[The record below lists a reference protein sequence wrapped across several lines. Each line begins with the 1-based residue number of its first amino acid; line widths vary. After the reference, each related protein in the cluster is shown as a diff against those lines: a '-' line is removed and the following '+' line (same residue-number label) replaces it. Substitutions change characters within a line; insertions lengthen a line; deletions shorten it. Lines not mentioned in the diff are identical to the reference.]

1 MRKTALCLALLAGLP
16 MASQARTLGSLTF
29 TPCTLTAPQA
39 AASVEAQCTTLDVPE
54 NHAAPDGRRIAL
66 ALAWVPATDEAEAD
80 PVFMLAGGPGQ
91 SARETFPGI
100 APAFAETRR
109 KRHVL
114 LLDQRGTGES
124 NRLACRDTEGRS
136 AVTDEATPE
145 AGQAFAERCRD
156 ELLARADLRFYT
168 TTDAVADLDA
178 VRAAIGAEKINLVG
192 ISYGT
197 RVAQQY
203 ARRHPAHTRALV
215 LDGVVPNTLV
225 LGNEH
230 ARNLEAA
237 LDLHFARCAEGTTC
251 HARFG
256 PPRELLTGL
265 LRRLGEASVPVSYRD
280 PNTGELRDE
289 DYTRGHL
296 AGLVR
301 LYSYIPMAAAM
312 LPLLLHEAEQGQLAP
327 LAAQTRLI
335 SRQMSEQIMH
345 GMQLSVMCT
354 EDAAGFAEDAAA
366 EGSVLGGEFV
376 DFARAQCAVWPS
388 GDKPADFNQ
397 PLTGDVPA
405 LLLSGEFDPVTPPR
419 YGDAVAA
426 TLPNARHLVLRG
438 QGHNVIPVGCTPRL
452 MARFLDTAD
461 AISLDAACLDTLPY
475 TPPFA
480 GYYGWEP

>member
-1 MRKTALCLALLAGLP
+1 MRNTVLCLALLAGLP
-16 MASQARTLGSLTF
+16 LTAQARTLGSLAF
-29 TPCTLTAPQA
+29 SPCTLTAPLS
-39 AASVEAQCTTLDVPE
+39 AASVEAQCTTLQVPE
-54 NHAAPDGRRIAL
+54 NHAAPEGRKIAL
-66 ALAWVPATDEAEAD
+66 AIAWIPAERDAAPD

-91 SARETFPGI
+91 SARETYPQ
-100 APAFAETRR
+100 AAAAFAATRR
-109 KRHVL
+109 NRHL
-114 LLDQRGTGES
+114 LLVDQRGTGES
-124 NRLACRDTEGRS
+124 HRLACRDQEGRS
-136 AVTDEATPE
+136 AITDEATPE

-156 ELLARADLRFYT
+156 ELQARADLRFYT

-178 VRAAIGAEKINLVG
+178 VRAAIGAETINLVG

-203 ARRHPAHTRALV
+203 ARRHPQHTRALV

-237 LDLHFARCAEGTTC
+237 LDLHFARCSDDALCRE
-251 HARFG
+251 RFG
-256 PPRELLTGL
+256 DPRELLASL
-265 LRRLGEASVPVSYRD
+265 LQRLGQASVPVSYRD
-280 PNTGELRDE
+280 PNTGELRSE

-301 LYSYIPMAAAM
+301 LYSYVPMAAAM
-312 LPLLLHEAEQGQLAP
+312 LPLLLHEAEQGRLEP

-335 SRQMSEQIMH
+335 VSQLSEQIMH

-354 EDAAGFAEDAAA
+354 EDAPGFIADPADA
-366 EGSVLGGEFV
+366 GSVLGAEFV
-376 DFARAQCAVWPS
+376 EFARAQCAVWPS

-419 YGDAVAA
+419 YGEEVAA

-438 QGHNVIPVGCTPRL
+438 QGHNVLPVGCTPRL
-452 MARFLDTAD
+452 MARFLDT
-461 AISLDAACLDTLPY
+461 LDAKALDASCLDTLPY